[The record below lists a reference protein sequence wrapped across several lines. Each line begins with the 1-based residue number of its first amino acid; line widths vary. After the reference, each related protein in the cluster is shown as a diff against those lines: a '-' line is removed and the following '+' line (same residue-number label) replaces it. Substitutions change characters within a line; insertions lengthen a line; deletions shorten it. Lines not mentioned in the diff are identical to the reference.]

1 MGFLSMFF
9 RQSLFISRIV
19 FILLIAFAG
28 SVSAQ
33 QSVSGTLSLSN
44 GFATSDMNIVVE
56 VASLDENNVTIELF
70 SETVTIAANTGSVSY
85 QIGGITGDRFALRYL
100 CADNTCGRF
109 VREIYVTQQNTDAFD
124 FTNDTVLSNN
134 QLPPVR
140 NFNLRVGNTVSGT
153 IFLPRA
159 VSDRELMIFPVIQFI
174 PNQGPNVAIRTF
186 FDPEF
191 QVPEGAT
198 QIDFTIE
205 GVTPI
210 DGFRLFP
217 FSFCQNCEPEL
228 SQLGLPQG
236 VSLNEDGILDV
247 QQQIDNSVP
256 SNQNHTGVQ
265 LFHILGEGGD
275 TGSLIPSILIPP
287 ILNLLLL
294 ND

>member
-124 FTNDTVLSNN
+124 FTNDTILSNN

-210 DGFRLFP
+210 DG
-217 FSFCQNCEPEL
+217 PEL

-275 TGSLIPSILIPP
+275 TGSLIPP